1 MLDQL
6 VESRESYG
14 DGARRGG
21 FLLTTM
27 MLVVTVFASGMM
39 WSLFAKDL
47 GIGDELLE
55 LSSLVAPIPVPA
67 EAPPAPEQPAKEKVS
82 QPAKEQSELPV
93 RRENIIQISESPI
106 IPTGISTVKNPNKE
120 RPSGLFR
127 ISPNEGETSGNYS
140 SSSGNNIGRDSSGGP
155 GTGIN
160 GGIKEAIPADEEKE
174 PPVIKKATPE
184 PTPKKNIVQSL
195 GVING
200 KATSLPK
207 PPYPPAARAVRAQ
220 GDVSVQVMIDETG
233 RVVSAKAVS
242 GHPLLKNAA
251 ESAAQSARFAPTL
264 LSNQPVKVTGVII
277 YKFSAQ

>member
-27 MLVVTVFASGMM
+27 MLVVTVFASGML

-47 GIGDELLE
+47 GIGDESLE
-55 LSSLVAPIPVPA
+55 FSSLIAPVVTDVEPPKPEPVANEPKREESP
-67 EAPPAPEQPAKEKVS
+67 
-82 QPAKEQSELPV
+82 KEQSALPV
-93 RRENIIQISESPI
+93 RNANIIRMDESPI
-106 IPTGISTVKNPNKE
+106 VPKTISTTPNPGKE
-120 RPSGLFR
+120 RPIGTFVIKSGT
-127 ISPNEGETSGNYS
+127 EGGGSYS
-140 SSSGNNIGRDSSGGP
+140 SSPGSNLGRGNNLGSGA
-155 GTGIN
+155 GIDVKPN
-160 GGIKEAIPADEEKE
+160 IAEDDKEE
-174 PPVIKKATPE
+174 PPVLKKATPE
-184 PTPKKNIVQSL
+184 PAPKKNIVQSL

-207 PPYPPAARAVRAQ
+207 PPYPAAAKAVRAE
-220 GDVSVQVMIDETG
+220 GEVSVQVMIDETG

-242 GHPLLKNAA
+242 GHPLLKGVSENAA
-251 ESAAQSARFAPTL
+251 QGAKFAPTL